1 MGASYINQEW
11 TTLTTR
17 TGTALATGAI
27 FTALIKWHP
36 MLQALKAAIQK
47 YTLPC
52 QHGIPI
58 KQCRC
63 ALSLP
68 AIMRKKEI
76 LPSLMLAVLMIE
88 TTESSRMSLF
98 L

>member
-1 MGASYINQEW
+1 MGASYTNQEW

-17 TGTALATGAI
+17 IGTAPAIGAI
-27 FTALIKWHP
+27 FTALIKWHLMP
-36 MLQALKAAIQK
+36 QASKVAIQK
-47 YTLPC
+47 YTLPY

-58 KQCRC
+58 KQYRC
-63 ALSLP
+63 LLSLL

-76 LPSLMLAVLMIE
+76 LPNLMPAVLMIE
-88 TTESSRMSLF
+88 TTESSRMPLF